1 MLGEESKVGIGRV
14 IDERDGKEAVNG
26 WDKGWWISKGVF
38 RGDEFVF

>member
-1 MLGEESKVGIGRV
+1 MQGEESKVGIGRV

-26 WDKGWWISKGVF
+26 RDKGWGGTKGVF